1 MELKINVDETMF
13 KEVIEKELEA
23 FSKEELHEI
32 IRNCMIEALKTDGM
46 FKELFV
52 EPNYSSYS
60 YNKNQPTQLLK
71 DAAKSIDLS
80 PAYKEIQD
88 LMIND
93 LKNNYHTMLENVML
107 STMAQGLCNDWNFKN
122 TLENQMRKIISSNN
136 AY

>member
-32 IRNCMIEALKTDGM
+32 IRNCIIEALKTDGI

-52 EPNYSSYS
+52 GPNYSSYS
-60 YNKNQPTQLLK
+60 YDKNRPTQLVK
-71 DAAKSIDLS
+71 EAAKSIDLS

-107 STMAQGLCNDWNFKN
+107 STMAQGLCDDWNFKN

>member
-32 IRNCMIEALKTDGM
+32 IRNCIIEALKTDGM
-46 FKELFV
+46 FKRLFV

-60 YNKNQPTQLLK
+60 YCKEQPTQLLR

-80 PAYKEIQD
+80 PAYKEIQE

-93 LKNNYHTMLENVML
+93 LKNNYHKMLENVML
-107 STMAQGLCNDWNFKN
+107 SIMAQGLCYDWNFKN
-122 TLENQMRKIISSNN
+122 TLEDKMREIIRTNN
-136 AY
+136 N

>member
-32 IRNCMIEALKTDGM
+32 IRNCIIEALKTDGI

-60 YNKNQPTQLLK
+60 YDKNRPTQLVK
-71 DAAKSIDLS
+71 EAAKSIDLS

-107 STMAQGLCNDWNFKN
+107 STMAQGLCDDWNFKN